1 MSRGRPKKFNND
13 QALHDAMLVF
23 WRHGYRGTALDDIT
37 AALNINKPSLYAAF
51 GGKEE
56 LFLQVIDH
64 YRSHILAPIAKP
76 LSECSNL
83 KDGLR
88 QYFRDIAK
96 IVMGKETPPGCL
108 VACMLAEE
116 CCQTESIKAK
126 LAGAIAESDRFFCR
140 VFEKHIDELNPQIT
154 PEAAAVLLVSTL
166 HGLSI
171 RARAGASQESI
182 ESGASAFLRVALK
195 QP

>member
-23 WRHGYRGTALDDIT
+23 WRNGYRGTALDDLT

-51 GGKEE
+51 GDKEE
-56 LFLQVIDH
+56 LFLRVIDH
-64 YRSHILAPIAKP
+64 YRSHILAPISKP
-76 LSECSNL
+76 LAQCTNL

-96 IVMGKETPPGCL
+96 IVIGKDTPPGCL
-108 VACMLAEE
+108 VACMLADE
-116 CCQTESIKAK
+116 CCESELIKTK
-126 LAGAIAESDRFFCR
+126 LASAISESDQLFCR

-171 RARAGASQESI
+171 RARAGASRETI
-182 ESGASAFLRVALK
+182 ESGASAFLKVVLK
-195 QP
+195 PA